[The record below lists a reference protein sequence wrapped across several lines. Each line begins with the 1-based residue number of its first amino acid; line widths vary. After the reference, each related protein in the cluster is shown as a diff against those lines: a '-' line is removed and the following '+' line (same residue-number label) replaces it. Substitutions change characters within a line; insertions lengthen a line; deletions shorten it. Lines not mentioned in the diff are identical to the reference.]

1 MTKTSSAVEA
11 MRSRELSLI
20 DREELEHYHRIVGR
34 SASRQTPQIG
44 EEAKQRI
51 RQEKRRMLLG
61 DKSALTTYRA
71 IRMHEAAMDYYDD
84 KRKGVKE
91 MTADQLLEKR
101 RQRIDQAQ
109 QGQGGVGF

>member
-1 MTKTSSAVEA
+1 MTKLITAVEA
-11 MRSRELSLI
+11 MRNRELKLI
-20 DREELEHYHRIVGR
+20 DREELDHYHRVVQR
-34 SASRQTPQIG
+34 SASKQTAKIG
-44 EEAKQRI
+44 QDAKQRI

-109 QGQGGVGF
+109 HGQGGVGF